1 MTERKRHFRKKPR
14 ALMSNSGALLAGA
27 AAAAARPPPSLAQ
40 APPAFSSITEDAL
53 YAAAAALAAAASR
66 DGEQDQAQA
75 QGQGLVSKLESAL
88 LKGSTTAA
96 ATATPPRLHP
106 SATFTLRDEASGGH
120 RVVRLK
126 RQYNRTPMPVEAF
139 DLLQPLAERLAE
151 ILNSASAASASASS
165 AANGGGVC
173 GNGGGFG
180 PPKPAYVYRRHL
192 TSSTYLTRIHVVA
205 EMAREILPEVPENE
219 EIFFDEVDRGG
230 SGSGNGSGNGNF
242 NGDGNGNG
250 ASTSSSPAAPPPLPP
265 QQLLNLKR
273 KKGPTSREPNGTLFR
288 TKIRFLDSQGR
299 EWPVT
304 YGERIETGRRRR
316 SFLFCEFRGYY
327 FFRQT
332 FSFFFPFSLTFLLR
346 LFPPATTTTTTT
358 NNQSQRSSGRRARR
372 TAASRRAGPS
382 CARPTG
388 WPSETAPSLSASARK
403 SRDKTA
409 TGRSASCSSRRRR
422 RLSEVDREID

>member
-165 AANGGGVC
+165 
-173 GNGGGFG
+173 
-180 PPKPAYVYRRHL
+180 
-192 TSSTYLTRIHVVA
+192 
-205 EMAREILPEVPENE
+205 
-219 EIFFDEVDRGG
+219 
-230 SGSGNGSGNGNF
+230 
-242 NGDGNGNG
+242 
-250 ASTSSSPAAPPPLPP
+250 
-265 QQLLNLKR
+265 
-273 KKGPTSREPNGTLFR
+273 
-288 TKIRFLDSQGR
+288 
-299 EWPVT
+299 
-304 YGERIETGRRRR
+304 GE
-316 SFLFCEFRGYY
+316 
-327 FFRQT
+327 
-332 FSFFFPFSLTFLLR
+332 
-346 LFPPATTTTTTT
+346 
-358 NNQSQRSSGRRARR
+358 
-372 TAASRRAGPS
+372 
-382 CARPTG
+382 
-388 WPSETAPSLSASARK
+388 
-403 SRDKTA
+403 
-409 TGRSASCSSRRRR
+409 RRR
-422 RLSEVDREID
+422 RLWQRRRVRPSQTRLCLQEAPDELDLPDEDPRRGRDGEGDPARSPRERGDLLRRGGQGRKWKRQRKRQRQLQRRRQRQRR